1 MKTAILR
8 QLSAEGFL
16 VSFSLDTVDDLPITR
31 SGGVL
36 DLTCNFSLSVI
47 NQFTRDKTMGVHTEW
62 LLLDD
67 GSSLDVIK
75 DAYILPGSFVTI
87 AQILGEEVVYLDVYR
102 TSPYRPLKYT
112 VLDNQTLEQFIQLP
126 DRPSRN
132 DFEGISLLGA
142 AVLYYPHMF
151 CGFDCRD
158 HPEVD
163 TIAKTGFPI
172 SQHFQEQL
180 NFTLTFQILN
190 DYGWKT
196 NNTFSGLMGLLQ
208 REEIDMGV
216 IGIFMR
222 PDRIGTVDFTGD
234 TFEIKSL
241 VIYKQPALSAV
252 SNIFVLPFTRMVWV
266 CCVAL
271 SVLTGIF
278 LMADVATS
286 FGNRQT
292 FEESV
297 TTSDVVTLIIG
308 CICQQGTTLVPK
320 TLSARIIIFLF
331 SLCCLFFY
339 TSYSANIVA
348 LLQSSSA
355 TFRSLSDLTN
365 SPLGIGIQDV
375 IYNKIFFGEA
385 TDENVR
391 ELYDKKIAPQ
401 GPKAYLNPVE
411 GIKKLR
417 SGMFAFDV
425 EIHWG
430 YKIISD
436 TFHENEKC
444 DLDEMRIFLLP
455 KLSIPVVKKS
465 GYREHFTRMNT
476 WQRDVGLHSRI
487 RQRWLPK
494 KPICDNTGRGYVSV
508 GLTDFKPALLV
519 MVYGISFSI
528 AAFFL
533 ELFTRSKLFYRCKF
547 LNKSKRKRRKFNDW
561 DRVM

>member
-1 MKTAILR
+1 MRELLYFTLLFLLISTACSSVDLPISLIQDYFDVLYIKSLTLLLCSPSVKKTAILSK
-8 QLSAEGFL
+8 LSADGFL
-16 VSFSLDTVDDLPITR
+16 VSFSPDTVDDLPIRR

-36 DLTCNFSLSVI
+36 DLTCNFSLGIIHQV
-47 NQFTRDKTMGVHTEW
+47 EW

-67 GSSLDVIK
+67 GSSLDVIE
-75 DAYILPGSFVTI
+75 DAYILPGSCVTV
-87 AQILGEEVVYLDVYR
+87 AQVLGTEVVYWDVYR

-112 VLDNQTLEQFIQLP
+112 LLANQTLEQFIQLP
-126 DRPSRN
+126 DRPNRK

-142 AVLYYPHMF
+142 AVLYFPHMF

-172 SQHFQEQL
+172 SQHLQEQL
-180 NFTLTFQILN
+180 NFTLTFLILN

-222 PDRIGTVDFTGD
+222 PDRIETVDFTGD

-241 VIYKQPALSAV
+241 LIYKQPALSAV
-252 SNIFVLPFTRMVWV
+252 SNIFVLPFTRMVWL
-266 CCVAL
+266 CCAAL
-271 SVLTGIF
+271 AVLTGLF

-292 FEESV
+292 FEELV
-297 TTSDVVTLIIG
+297 TTADV
-308 CICQQGTTLVPK
+308 
-320 TLSARIIIFLF
+320 
-331 SLCCLFFY
+331 
-339 TSYSANIVA
+339 
-348 LLQSSSA
+348 
-355 TFRSLSDLTN
+355 
-365 SPLGIGIQDV
+365 
-375 IYNKIFFGEA
+375 EA
-385 TDENVR
+385 TDQDVR
-391 ELYDKKIAPQ
+391 ELYSKKIASI
-401 GPKAYLNPVE
+401 GPKAYLSPVE

-425 EIHWG
+425 ETHWG

-494 KPICDNTGRGYVSV
+494 KPVCDNSGRGYVSV
-508 GLTDFKPALLV
+508 GLTDFRPALLV
-519 MVYGISFSI
+519 MVYGITFSI
-528 AAFFL
+528 LAFLL
-533 ELFTRSKLFYRCKF
+533 EIITRYRCGF
-547 LNKSKRKRRKFNDW
+547 LKKSKRKPRKVKHWN
-561 DRVM
+561 RVL